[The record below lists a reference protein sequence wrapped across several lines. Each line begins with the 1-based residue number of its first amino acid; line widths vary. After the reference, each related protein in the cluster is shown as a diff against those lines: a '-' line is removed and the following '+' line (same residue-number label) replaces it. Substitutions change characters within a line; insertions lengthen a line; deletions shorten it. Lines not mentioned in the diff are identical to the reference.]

1 MLVSRC
7 LRIALAPLTL
17 SLCLASCGGGSPSSP
32 SASSGSSGSGGSSG
46 STATCGGATVGPLGC
61 AKGLMTGTI
70 AGAAFTGGVPTGA
83 STYTPVAAQP
93 ALGRPAL
100 DFIVIQGTSADL
112 TSLTLT
118 ARAKLGIQSLGAGA
132 TDSDT
137 RQPTLNNAALATR
150 ANGTATGQWNTN
162 ILGGAGTITLTAV
175 STAGA
180 TGSYSL
186 TMLPQAGSGA
196 TGNRVV
202 EGSFT
207 VTF

>member
-1 MLVSRC
+1 MHPTRSL
-7 LRIALAPLTL
+7 LRALGAATL
-17 SLCLASCGGGSPSSP
+17 SVCLAACGGGPSSP
-32 SASSGSSGSGGSSG
+32 SSGGTIGSSGSSGNS
-46 STATCGGATVGPLGC
+46 ACGGATVGPLGC

-83 STYTPVAAQP
+83 STYTPIAAQP
-93 ALGRPAL
+93 SIGLPAL

-118 ARAKLGIQSLGAGA
+118 VRAKLGIQSLGAGA

-137 RQPTLNNAALATR
+137 RQPTVNNASLATR
-150 ANGTATGQWNTN
+150 ANGAATGQWNTN
-162 ILGGAGTITLTAV
+162 ILGGTGTITLTTV
-175 STAGA
+175 STTGA

-202 EGSFT
+202 EGTFT

>member
-1 MLVSRC
+1 
-7 LRIALAPLTL
+7 
-17 SLCLASCGGGSPSSP
+17 
-32 SASSGSSGSGGSSG
+32 
-46 STATCGGATVGPLGC
+46 
-61 AKGLMTGTI
+61 MTGTI
-70 AGAAFTGGVPTGA
+70 AGASFTGGVPTGA
-83 STYTPVAAQP
+83 STYTPIAAQP
-93 ALGRPAL
+93 ALNLPAL

-118 ARAKLGIQSLGAGA
+118 VRAKLGVQSLGAGV

-137 RQPTLNNAALATR
+137 RQPTVTTASLATR
-150 ANGTATGQWNTN
+150 ANGAATGQWNTN
-162 ILGGAGTITLTAV
+162 ILGGTGTITLSAV
-175 STAGA
+175 STTGA

-202 EGSFT
+202 EGTFT

>member
-1 MLVSRC
+1 MLSVS
-7 LRIALAPLTL
+7 LA
-17 SLCLASCGGGSPSSP
+17 ACGGGSPSSP
-32 SASSGSSGSGGSSG
+32 STTGSSG
-46 STATCGGATVGPLGC
+46 STGTTGATACGGATVGPLGC

-70 AGAAFTGGVPTGA
+70 AGAPFTGGVPTGA

-93 ALGRPAL
+93 ALGLPAL

-118 ARAKLGIQSLGAGA
+118 ARAKLGTSSLGAGV

-137 RQPTLNNAALATR
+137 RQPIANNASLATR
-150 ANGTATGQWNTN
+150 ANGAATGQWNTN
-162 ILGGAGTITLTAV
+162 ILGGTGTITLTAV
-175 STAGA
+175 STTGA

-202 EGSFT
+202 EGTFT